1 MDLLIALRVSVP
13 IYLRILNN
21 AINNYINSNILLQNK
36 DAEYNRL
43 QNKDAEYNGEPRILK

>member
-36 DAEYNRL
+36 DAEYNGL